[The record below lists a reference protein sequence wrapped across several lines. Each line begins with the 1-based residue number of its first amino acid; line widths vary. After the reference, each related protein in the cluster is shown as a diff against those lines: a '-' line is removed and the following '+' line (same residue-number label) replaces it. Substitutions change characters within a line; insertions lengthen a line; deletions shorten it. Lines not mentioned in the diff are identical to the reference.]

1 MDVNKYLEL
10 SQKKE
15 LANTLGY
22 EVIRDILV
30 PELIGDNHN
39 ILYWAGKRLARE
51 IYLAKDDD
59 LTVFFIK
66 AGWGNLKR
74 IKSNKKQQLF
84 ELSGDAVQL
93 RNEVSE
99 QADFLLEAGFLA
111 ETIQLQSDFV
121 CEAIIKDIKKK
132 NSVVS
137 LLVQL
142 DPGDPIDIALL
153 PEKEPLHFS
162 E

>member
-1 MDVNKYLEL
+1 MDVKKYLEL

-15 LANTLGY
+15 LVNTLGY

-51 IYLAKDDD
+51 VYLAKDDD
-59 LTVFFIK
+59 LPIFFSE
-66 AGWGNLKR
+66 AGWGDLKR
-74 IKSNKKQQLF
+74 IKGNKKQQLF
-84 ELSGDAVQL
+84 ELSGAVVQL
-93 RNEVSE
+93 RNQVVK

-111 ETIQLQSDFV
+111 ETIQLQSGFV
-121 CEAIIKDIKKK
+121 CEAIIKEIKKK
-132 NSVVS
+132 SGIIS
-137 LLVQL
+137 FLVQL
-142 DPGDPIDIALL
+142 DPEDSIDTALI
-153 PEKEPLHFS
+153 PDKEPLQFT